1 MATKRRFASLED
13 EDRENLLENVD
24 SKNTKRQTK
33 TAINGFREYLTEK
46 SLSLDFESYDDA
58 QLDDVLS
65 KFYMEMRN
73 KNGEMYKKT
82 TMQSY
87 RQGLQRHLSKTRD
100 IDILKGDNFKKS
112 QKAYQCMTKELKRL
126 GLAAVEHY
134 PAIAD
139 ADIEKM
145 YMFFCKDLESPKCSS
160 TKVFVDIMIHFGRRG
175 RENLATLTRQDFA
188 VQPDPEG
195 TLYIYKTHDELTKNH
210 QTDSE
215 KSSDGRMYEIKGS
228 DRCPVRSFVK
238 YIRRLNPKCNK
249 LFQQPKLTAKDGIH
263 YDNIPL
269 GHNKLGIYM
278 NEISK
283 AANLSREYT
292 NHSCRATTVHIL
304 DEAQIPSRH
313 IMSVTG
319 HKSEASLK
327 TYSGELKVEIMERFN
342 QLEAKFKVAI
352 TTKTGR
358 TDTQCSNTDGYTDVI
373 NTEISSASVE
383 SDTDRTSADVWTTDL
398 HTEKAAKRKRE
409 LEDRTNPEITTSVQ
423 AEFDLTRMENTKYW
437 PKETQN
443 ERKQVKKVTAL
454 IIKKKSFEEKAEQS
468 SKQNTASED
477 RMKVRA
483 MCEVES
489 KDLDECSVV
498 HLLPDTVPSD
508 SSFNILAAEKAMHST
523 KAGST

>member
-24 SKNTKRQTK
+24 SKNTKRQTN

-46 SLSLDFESYDDA
+46 SLPLDFESYDDA

-65 KFYMEMRN
+65 KFYMGMRN

-100 IDILKGDNFKKS
+100 VDILKGDNFKKS
-112 QKAYQCMTKELKRL
+112 KKAFQCMTKELKRL

-139 ADIEKM
+139 ADMEKM
-145 YMFFCKDLESPKCSS
+145 YMFFCKDLESPKMLQY
-160 TKVFVDIMIHFGRRG
+160 KVFVDIMIHFGRRG
-175 RENLATLTRQDFA
+175 RENLTTLTRQDFA

-195 TLYIYKTHDELTKNH
+195 TLYVYKTHDELTKNH

-269 GHNKLGIYM
+269 GHNKLGVYM

-283 AANLSREYT
+283 AANLSKEYT

-327 TYSGELKVEIMERFN
+327 TYSGKTCEKTKKIMSDKLSEKTLCKTSKVSKPAALSSNIDFLCLSQTSVTVETEAISTTSFGSFNLQPLSDSQTQNLMNDIIPEMAADDGMDDLLKSLEVPRCIPKQSNSVNAASMNQKAMPAPVFN
-342 QLEAKFKVAI
+342 N
-352 TTKTGR
+352 
-358 TDTQCSNTDGYTDVI
+358 CSN
-373 NTEISSASVE
+373 
-383 SDTDRTSADVWTTDL
+383 
-398 HTEKAAKRKRE
+398 
-409 LEDRTNPEITTSVQ
+409 ITVNYNFIQ
-423 AEFDLTRMENTKYW
+423 KN
-437 PKETQN
+437 
-443 ERKQVKKVTAL
+443 
-454 IIKKKSFEEKAEQS
+454 
-468 SKQNTASED
+468 
-477 RMKVRA
+477 
-483 MCEVES
+483 
-489 KDLDECSVV
+489 
-498 HLLPDTVPSD
+498 
-508 SSFNILAAEKAMHST
+508 
-523 KAGST
+523 

>member
-13 EDRENLLENVD
+13 EDRENLFENVD

-100 IDILKGDNFKKS
+100 IDILK
-112 QKAYQCMTKELKRL
+112 
-126 GLAAVEHY
+126 
-134 PAIAD
+134 
-139 ADIEKM
+139 
-145 YMFFCKDLESPKCSS
+145 DLESPKMLQY
-160 TKVFVDIMIHFGRRG
+160 KVFVDIMIHFGRRG

-215 KSSDGRMYEIKGS
+215 KSSDGRMYEIKGI

-327 TYSGELKVEIMERFN
+327 TYS
-342 QLEAKFKVAI
+342 
-352 TTKTGR
+352 
-358 TDTQCSNTDGYTDVI
+358 
-373 NTEISSASVE
+373 
-383 SDTDRTSADVWTTDL
+383 
-398 HTEKAAKRKRE
+398 
-409 LEDRTNPEITTSVQ
+409 
-423 AEFDLTRMENTKYW
+423 
-437 PKETQN
+437 
-443 ERKQVKKVTAL
+443 
-454 IIKKKSFEEKAEQS
+454 
-468 SKQNTASED
+468 
-477 RMKVRA
+477 
-483 MCEVES
+483 
-489 KDLDECSVV
+489 
-498 HLLPDTVPSD
+498 
-508 SSFNILAAEKAMHST
+508 
-523 KAGST
+523 

>member
-24 SKNTKRQTK
+24 SKNTKRQTR

-112 QKAYQCMTKELKRL
+112 QK
-126 GLAAVEHY
+126 H
-134 PAIAD
+134 IN
-139 ADIEKM
+139 
-145 YMFFCKDLESPKCSS
+145 
-160 TKVFVDIMIHFGRRG
+160 VFVDIMIHFGRRG

-327 TYSGELKVEIMERFN
+327 TYSGKTVTVETEAISTTSFGSFNLQPLSDSQTQNLINDIIPEMAADDDDDGMDDLLKSLEVPRCIPKQSNSVNAASINQKAMPVPVFN
-342 QLEAKFKVAI
+342 N
-352 TTKTGR
+352 
-358 TDTQCSNTDGYTDVI
+358 CSN
-373 NTEISSASVE
+373 
-383 SDTDRTSADVWTTDL
+383 
-398 HTEKAAKRKRE
+398 
-409 LEDRTNPEITTSVQ
+409 ITVNYNFIQ
-423 AEFDLTRMENTKYW
+423 KN
-437 PKETQN
+437 
-443 ERKQVKKVTAL
+443 
-454 IIKKKSFEEKAEQS
+454 
-468 SKQNTASED
+468 
-477 RMKVRA
+477 
-483 MCEVES
+483 
-489 KDLDECSVV
+489 
-498 HLLPDTVPSD
+498 
-508 SSFNILAAEKAMHST
+508 
-523 KAGST
+523 

>member
-24 SKNTKRQTK
+24 SKNTKRQTR

-112 QKAYQCMTKELKRL
+112 QK
-126 GLAAVEHY
+126 H
-134 PAIAD
+134 IN
-139 ADIEKM
+139 
-145 YMFFCKDLESPKCSS
+145 
-160 TKVFVDIMIHFGRRG
+160 VFVDIMIHFGRRG

-283 AANLSREYT
+283 AANLSKEYT

-327 TYSGELKVEIMERFN
+327 TYSGKTCEKNKKMMSDTLSEKTLCKTSKVTKPATLSSNIDFCLSQTSVTVETEAISTTSFGSFNLQPLSDSQTQNLINDIIPEMAADDDDDGMDDLLKSLEVPRCIPKQSNSVNAASINQKAMPVPVFN
-342 QLEAKFKVAI
+342 N
-352 TTKTGR
+352 
-358 TDTQCSNTDGYTDVI
+358 CSN
-373 NTEISSASVE
+373 
-383 SDTDRTSADVWTTDL
+383 
-398 HTEKAAKRKRE
+398 
-409 LEDRTNPEITTSVQ
+409 ITVNYNFIQ
-423 AEFDLTRMENTKYW
+423 KN
-437 PKETQN
+437 
-443 ERKQVKKVTAL
+443 
-454 IIKKKSFEEKAEQS
+454 
-468 SKQNTASED
+468 
-477 RMKVRA
+477 
-483 MCEVES
+483 
-489 KDLDECSVV
+489 
-498 HLLPDTVPSD
+498 
-508 SSFNILAAEKAMHST
+508 
-523 KAGST
+523 

>member
-1 MATKRRFASLED
+1 
-13 EDRENLLENVD
+13 
-24 SKNTKRQTK
+24 
-33 TAINGFREYLTEK
+33 
-46 SLSLDFESYDDA
+46 
-58 QLDDVLS
+58 
-65 KFYMEMRN
+65 MRN

-100 IDILKGDNFKKS
+100 VDILKGDNFKQSK
-112 QKAYQCMTKELKRL
+112 KAFQCMTKELNRL

-139 ADIEKM
+139 ADMEKM
-145 YMFFCKDLESPKCSS
+145 YMFFCKNLESPKMLQY
-160 TKVFVDIMIHFGRRG
+160 KVFVDMIHFGRRG

-195 TLYIYKTHDELTKNH
+195 TLYVYKTHDELTKNH

-215 KSSDGRMYEIKGS
+215 KSSDGS

-283 AANLSREYT
+283 AANLSKEYT

-319 HKSEASLK
+319 HNSEASLK
-327 TYSGELKVEIMERFN
+327 TYSGKTCEKNKKMMSNTLSEKTLCKTSKVSKPAALSSNIDFLCLSQTSVTVETEAISTTSFGSFNLQPLSDSQTQNLMNDIIPEMAADDGMDDGMDDLLKSLEVPRCIPKQSNSVNAASINQKAMPVPVFN
-342 QLEAKFKVAI
+342 N
-352 TTKTGR
+352 
-358 TDTQCSNTDGYTDVI
+358 CSN
-373 NTEISSASVE
+373 ISVNYNFIQ
-383 SDTDRTSADVWTTDL
+383 
-398 HTEKAAKRKRE
+398 K
-409 LEDRTNPEITTSVQ
+409 N
-423 AEFDLTRMENTKYW
+423 
-437 PKETQN
+437 
-443 ERKQVKKVTAL
+443 
-454 IIKKKSFEEKAEQS
+454 
-468 SKQNTASED
+468 
-477 RMKVRA
+477 
-483 MCEVES
+483 
-489 KDLDECSVV
+489 
-498 HLLPDTVPSD
+498 
-508 SSFNILAAEKAMHST
+508 
-523 KAGST
+523 

>member
-24 SKNTKRQTK
+24 SKNTKRQTR

-145 YMFFCKDLESPKCSS
+145 YMFFCKDLESPKMLQY
-160 TKVFVDIMIHFGRRG
+160 KVFVDIMIHFGRRG

-238 YIRRLNPKCNK
+238 YIRRLNPNCNK

-327 TYSGELKVEIMERFN
+327 TYSGKTCEKTKKMMSDTLSEKTLCKTSKITKPATLSSNIDFLCLSQTSVTVETEAISTTSFGSFNLQPLSDSQTQNLINDIIPEMAADDDDDGMDDLLKSLEVPRCIPKQSNSVNAASINQKAMPVPVFN
-342 QLEAKFKVAI
+342 N
-352 TTKTGR
+352 
-358 TDTQCSNTDGYTDVI
+358 CSN
-373 NTEISSASVE
+373 
-383 SDTDRTSADVWTTDL
+383 
-398 HTEKAAKRKRE
+398 
-409 LEDRTNPEITTSVQ
+409 ITVNYNFIQ
-423 AEFDLTRMENTKYW
+423 KN
-437 PKETQN
+437 
-443 ERKQVKKVTAL
+443 
-454 IIKKKSFEEKAEQS
+454 
-468 SKQNTASED
+468 
-477 RMKVRA
+477 
-483 MCEVES
+483 
-489 KDLDECSVV
+489 
-498 HLLPDTVPSD
+498 
-508 SSFNILAAEKAMHST
+508 
-523 KAGST
+523 